1 MADFGNLGAAGAA
14 GFGADLH
21 IGGAA
26 AGAVGHHPYA
36 AVHPGM
42 CGMAGHGY
50 PGYHCKPVKRC
61 PDTGVILVLFILL
74 VIILRASR
82 L

>member
-14 GFGADLH
+14 GFGADVH
-21 IGGAA
+21 ISGAA

-42 CGMAGHGY
+42 YGMAGHGF
-50 PGYHCKPVKRC
+50 HCKPVKRC

>member
-1 MADFGNLGAAGAA
+1 MADYGNLGAAGAA

-21 IGGAA
+21 IGAAA

-42 CGMAGHGY
+42 YGAAGTV
-50 PGYHCKPVKRC
+50 GYHCVPVKRC
-61 PDTGVILVLFILL
+61 PDTGAILVLFILL

>member
-14 GFGADLH
+14 GFNADVH
-21 IGGAA
+21 IGAGA

-36 AVHPGM
+36 SVYPGM
-42 CGMAGHGY
+42 YGMAGT
-50 PGYHCKPVKRC
+50 GYHHKPVKRYS
-61 PDTGVILVLFILL
+61 DTGTILVLFILL
-74 VIILRASR
+74 VIILRAAR